1 MVQVT
6 LSSAMRSAAGGQ
18 GQVEVEAA
26 TLRELLD
33 NLAAAYPG
41 LKPQLQQG
49 VSVAIDGMV
58 YNDSWFQPI
67 APESEVVLL
76 PRIAGG

>member
-6 LSSAMRSAAGGQ
+6 LSSAMRSAAGGHS
-18 GQVEVEAA
+18 QVEVEAA
-26 TLRELLD
+26 SLRELLD

-41 LKPQLQQG
+41 LKPQLERG